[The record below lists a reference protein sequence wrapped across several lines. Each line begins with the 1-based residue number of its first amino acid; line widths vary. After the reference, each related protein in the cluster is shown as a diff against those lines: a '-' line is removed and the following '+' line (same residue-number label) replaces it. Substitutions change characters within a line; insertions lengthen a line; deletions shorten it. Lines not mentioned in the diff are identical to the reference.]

1 MKKNV
6 LRIVVIIG
14 IALLSVYIFFT
25 FFFSSHY
32 YLNTVIN
39 GRDFSG
45 LKVKD
50 VEEYFLGQVKGYS
63 LEIHDKDGKVHSIK
77 GSDIKLKYEG
87 NSDADKVMESQ
98 NMFAWPV
105 SIFKENKIDTAVGVS
120 YDKEALMSKIDNLS
134 VVTGEQVNSVSA
146 YPFYNGS
153 EFEISPEVQGTAVK
167 LDVLHEKITDAV
179 TSFKSDI
186 DLVSEGC
193 YDMPAFTK
201 DSKEVIEAAKE
212 MNDML
217 GAKITYKMKEDVVID
232 TELIAS
238 WLKCDD
244 DMKVYIDE
252 EAIKGWLTDF
262 GDTYDTKGTTR
273 TIVSPDGKSVE
284 VSGGTYGWS
293 INEKEELP
301 LIVEHIKNKDV
312 IEKEPVY
319 YEKAAAK
326 GNKDW
331 GTTYAE
337 VDLSTQHM
345 WYIKDGNV
353 VLQSDIVTGIPDS
366 DRATP
371 QGVYSIL
378 EKTKDK
384 TLVGSI
390 DPATGKP
397 KYETPVSFW
406 MRVTWS
412 GIGFHD
418 ATWQPSF
425 GGDRYTYAGSHGCI
439 NMPYDKASALFDA
452 ITIGTPVVIH
462 Y

>member
-25 FFFSSHY
+25 FFFKSHY
-32 YLNTVIN
+32 FLNTTIN
-39 GRDFSG
+39 GKDFSG

-50 VEEYFLGQVKGYS
+50 VEEYFLDQVKGYN
-63 LEIHDKDGKVHSIK
+63 LNITDINGNIQAIK

-87 NSDADKVMESQ
+87 NTDANKVMDNQ

-105 SIFKENKIDTAVGVS
+105 SIFKKNNIDTVVGVS
-120 YDKEALMSKIDNLS
+120 YDEEALISMIDDLS
-134 VVTGEQVNSVSA
+134 VVTGEQINSVSA
-146 YPFYNGS
+146 YPEFDGS
-153 EFEISPEVQGTAVK
+153 EFKITPEIQGTAIK
-167 LDVLHEKITDAV
+167 KEVLVEKIIESV
-179 TSFKSDI
+179 TSFKDNL
-186 DLVSEGC
+186 DLVAEGC
-193 YDMPAFTK
+193 YDMPAYTK
-201 DSKEVIEAAKE
+201 DSKEVIEAEKE

-232 TELIAS
+232 TELIAT
-238 WLKCDD
+238 WLKCDEN
-244 DMKVYIDE
+244 MQVYIDE
-252 EAIKGWLTDF
+252 EAIKNWLTEF

-273 TIVSPDGKSVE
+273 TIVSPDGKQVE

-319 YEKAAAK
+319 YEKAASK
-326 GNKDW
+326 SKQDW
-331 GTTYAE
+331 GSTYAE
-337 VDLSTQHM
+337 VDLTTQHM

-353 VLQSDIVTGIPDS
+353 VLQSDIVTGSPDS

-384 TLVGSI
+384 TLVGSK

-418 ATWQPSF
+418 ATWQSSF

-439 NMPYDKASALFDA
+439 NMPYDKAKALFES
-452 ITIGTPVVIH
+452 ITVGTPVVVH

>member
-1 MKKNV
+1 MKKKV
-6 LRIVVIIG
+6 LRVIVIVG
-14 IALLSVYIFFT
+14 IALLLVYMFFT

-32 YLNTVIN
+32 FLNTTIN
-39 GRDFSG
+39 GKDFSG
-45 LKVKD
+45 LKAED
-50 VEEYFLGQVKGYS
+50 VEEYFADEVKTYK
-63 LEIHDKDGKVHSIK
+63 LDVTDKNGNVQSIK
-77 GSDIKLKYEG
+77 GSDINIKYEG
-87 NSDADKVMESQ
+87 NKDASKILKSQ

-105 SIFKENKIDTAVGVS
+105 SVFKKNIIDTTVGVS
-120 YDKEALMSKIDNLS
+120 YDEGALQAKIDDLD
-134 VVTGEQVNSVSA
+134 VLKEEQVPSVSA
-146 YPFYNGS
+146 HPEYNGS
-153 EFEISPEVQGTAVK
+153 EFEIVPEVQGTAVLK
-167 LDVLHEKITDAV
+167 DVIDQKVKDAV
-179 TSFKSDI
+179 NSLNSTL
-186 DLVSEGC
+186 DLVKEQC
-193 YDMPAFTK
+193 YDMPKYTT
-201 DSKEVIEAAKE
+201 DSEEVTAAVKEL
-212 MNDML
+212 NNML

-232 TELIAS
+232 SNTIAA

-244 DMKVYIDE
+244 DMNVYIDE
-252 EAIKGWLTDF
+252 EGIQKWLTDF
-262 GDTYDTKGTTR
+262 GDKYDTKGTTR

-319 YEKAAAK
+319 YEKAASK
-326 GNKDW
+326 SEQDW

-353 VLQSDIVTGIPDS
+353 VLQSDIVTGTPDS

-384 TLVGSI
+384 TLVGSK

-406 MRVTWS
+406 MRVTWT

-418 ATWQPSF
+418 ATWQSSF

-439 NMPYDKASALFDA
+439 NMPYDKAKELFGE
-452 ITIGTPVVIH
+452 ISIGTPVIVH
-462 Y
+462 N